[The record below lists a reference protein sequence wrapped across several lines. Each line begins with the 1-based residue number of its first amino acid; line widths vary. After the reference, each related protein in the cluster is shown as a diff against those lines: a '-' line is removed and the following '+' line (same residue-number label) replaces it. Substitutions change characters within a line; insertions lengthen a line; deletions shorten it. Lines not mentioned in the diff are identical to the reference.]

1 MLLLIWVSLY
11 SLQLRFDIAK
21 GEVYKGEEFLYLPKA
36 EYIKTASLG
45 FDQVVADLLWL
56 KAVQHIGERKIS
68 SQGYEWIYKAIDTVT
83 SLDPKFKSPYEVGG
97 LILSMS
103 DKVDMSNKLLTK
115 AFENNPEVW
124 QFPFYL
130 SFNYYYYLKDYKQAA
145 AWTSKAA
152 AIKGS
157 PYYLPLLASRL
168 YTQADDPAYALEFLS
183 RMYENTS
190 DEKVR
195 EDLLRRMNLLKAEV
209 EIRAM
214 QQAADFFRKNMGA
227 EPKTLD
233 ELVSA
238 GLLKY
243 IPEEPNGGRYY
254 MDGQGVVKSTKL
266 TQRLGVFRQGER

>member
-1 MLLLIWVSLY
+1 MLLLIGVSLY

-21 GEVYKGEEFLYLPKA
+21 GEGYKGEEFLYLPKV

-45 FDQVVADLLWL
+45 YDQVVADLLWL
-56 KAVQHIGERKIS
+56 KTVQHIGEKKIS

-83 SLDPKFKSPYEVGG
+83 SLDPKFQSPYEVGG

-103 DKVDMSNKLLTK
+103 NKVELSNRLFTK
-115 AFENNPEVW
+115 AFENNPDAW

-130 SFNYYYYLKDYKQAA
+130 GFNYLYYLKDYKQAA
-145 AWTSKAA
+145 EWTSRAA

-168 YTQADDPAYALEFLS
+168 YVQAEDPAYALEFLS

-195 EDLLRRMNLLKAEV
+195 EGLLQRINLLKAEV
-209 EIRAM
+209 EIRVM
-214 QQAADFFRKNMGA
+214 QQAADFFRKKTGA
-227 EPKTLD
+227 APKTLG
-233 ELVSA
+233 ELVSS

-254 MDGQGVVKSTKL
+254 IDGQGVVKSTKL
-266 TQRLGVFRQGER
+266 TQKLGVFRQGEK